1 MERHAHFALVGIITT
16 FLVLAAF
23 VFAIWLGQFQFAHQ
37 FDLYRIVFSGPVRG
51 LSVGGDVQFSG
62 IKVGTIEH
70 IVLEPNDPN
79 KVITD
84 IRIDADTPVRV
95 DSEATTEL
103 QGISGVDV
111 IQISAGTPAKAL
123 LRTVDHRER
132 PVIRSKPN
140 ALSSLLLG
148 GGQVLQTATEALTRV
163 NRVLSDRNI
172 ADVTSAVR
180 DIRSTADALAANRA
194 MFASAVKT
202 LAKLDRAATE
212 VQGAAASIHL
222 IADGDGQQA
231 VASIASAA
239 AELKVAIHE
248 ARGTI
253 ARLDGQVGV
262 VTSTTIPDIGKTLH
276 SLQDTAD
283 SLNGMVRAVR
293 DDPRDTLL
301 KPRSKELELPR

>member
-1 MERHAHFALVGIITT
+1 MERHAHFALVGIIST

-23 VFAIWLGQFQFAHQ
+23 AFVIWLGQFQFAHQ

-70 IVLEPNDPN
+70 IALNPDDPN

-84 IRIDADTPVRV
+84 IRIDAHTPVRV

-103 QGISGVDV
+103 QGISGIDI
-111 IQISAGTPAKAL
+111 IQISAGTPSKPF
-123 LRTVDHRER
+123 LRTVDHRRR

-172 ADVTSAVR
+172 ADVTTAVR
-180 DIRSTADALAANRA
+180 DLRSTADALAANRA
-194 MFASAVKT
+194 MFASAVTT

-212 VQGAAASIHL
+212 VQGAAASIHT
-222 IADGDGQQA
+222 IANGDGQQA
-231 VASIASAA
+231 VSNIASAA

-253 ARLDGQVGV
+253 AHLDGEAGTVA
-262 VTSTTIPDIGKTLH
+262 STTIPDINATLH

-283 SLNGMVRAVR
+283 SLNGMVRAIR
-293 DDPRDTLL
+293 DDPRETLL